1 MMRKF
6 GLVILAV
13 LGVLLLAASGVA
25 AHDNDGNTTDHD
37 DAPTNGSAAEWAV
50 WMEQHMIEHM
60 GADAAERMEE
70 HMPMTYEEM
79 GEHMADHQH
88 GSMMSD
94 MMNGMMGDDMS
105 GMGCH

>member
-1 MMRKF
+1 MRT
-6 GLVILAV
+6 LTLSVLSVLA
-13 LGVLLLAASGVA
+13 VLLLAAGGVV
-25 AHDNDGNTTDHD
+25 AHDTDGNTTGHD
-37 DAPTNGSAAEWAV
+37 DAPENGSAAEWAE

-60 GADAAERMEE
+60 GADVAAQMQE

-88 GSMMSD
+88 GSMMHD
-94 MMNGMMGDDMS
+94 MMGDDMS